1 MNTLM
6 QKRFF
11 ILFIFSTLAF
21 TSPIFSEIKTREDAE
36 SFLNTYCISIVNE
49 IEKLLNKNKDCEK
62 IEVCGSAGDIIL
74 ANTTYIHRGK
84 VIEEGI
90 RKAMTE
96 YFF

>member
-1 MNTLM
+1 MYLSDVKSENGPFTWITNSSKRHIGYPEPRTKGYNT
-6 QKRFF
+6 RFHD
-11 ILFIFSTLAF
+11 
-21 TSPIFSEIKTREDAE
+21 KT
-36 SFLNTYCISIVNE
+36 